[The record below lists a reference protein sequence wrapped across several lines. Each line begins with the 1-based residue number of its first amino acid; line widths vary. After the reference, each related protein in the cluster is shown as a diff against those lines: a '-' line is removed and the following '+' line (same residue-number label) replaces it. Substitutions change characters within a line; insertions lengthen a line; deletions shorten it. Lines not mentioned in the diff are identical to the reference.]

1 MGADRVKP
9 SGCQRTDSLHSEG
22 PGTVKS
28 SVTGM
33 SGQELPP
40 AAKAVCAG
48 IGQAIGR
55 GLEVMAAA
63 LGAKRNDD
71 APVTDS
77 QGNTYS
83 PVTAEWIRNL
93 GRMR

>member
-1 MGADRVKP
+1 MPGRYHARLLLGPFGP
-9 SGCQRTDSLHSEG
+9 SQGIKML
-22 PGTVKS
+22 KS
-28 SVTGM
+28 GS
-33 SGQELPP
+33 
-40 AAKAVCAG
+40 
-48 IGQAIGR
+48 
-55 GLEVMAAA
+55 MAAA